1 MTGLSAEPSKEINM
15 TPRRSRPIHFFR
27 PAFRTYGPET
37 FLETGSCGTTAL
49 SITGPECRLL
59 CKHCGASLLRNMK
72 PAVTPEA
79 LFRAARGV
87 FECGGRSLL
96 VSGGAEE
103 DGGVPLAP
111 FLATLKEIRSEWGLN
126 VLVHTGLVS
135 SATADGLAEAG
146 IQAALLDVIGHEDTI
161 RQVYHLRASVG
172 DYEESLRRLTE
183 RGIPTAPHVIMGLHF
198 GRMKGESQALEIITR
213 YPVKAVVLVGLRPL
227 SSTAMAGVKP
237 PDPETLGGVFALARK
252 MFPQTPVVLGCE
264 RPLGR
269 HRQETDILAVRFGLD
284 GIAFPSEQA
293 LIFARGE
300 GLEIRTSPDC
310 CALIQSVP

>member
-1 MTGLSAEPSKEINM
+1 MASL
-15 TPRRSRPIHFFR
+15 PIHFFR
-27 PAFRTYGPET
+27 PAFRTYEPGSFLKTGP
-37 FLETGSCGTTAL
+37 CGTTAL

-72 PAVTPEA
+72 PTLTPEA
-79 LFRAARGV
+79 LLREARGV
-87 FECGGRSLL
+87 FERGGRSIL

-135 SATADGLAEAG
+135 SAMADGLAEAG

-183 RGIPTAPHVIMGLHF
+183 RAIPTAPHVIMGLHF
-198 GRMKGESQALEIITR
+198 GRLKGEIQALEIIAR

-227 SSTAMAGVKP
+227 SRTAMAGVRP
-237 PDPETLGGVFALARK
+237 PDPETLGEFFVLARK
-252 MFPQTPVVLGCE
+252 IFPQTPVILGCE

-269 HRQETDILAVRFGLD
+269 HRQETDILAVRLGLD

-293 LIFARGE
+293 LIFAREE
-300 GLEIRTSPDC
+300 GLEIRISPEC
-310 CALIQSVP
+310 CALIPSLP